1 MENLLLMRV
10 KVRESAGLVARNDA
24 FYDGVGVYPS
34 AGGKDRHSWRQE
46 QSHLPFTVGQLSL
59 IVSILGGL

>member
-10 KVRESAGLVARNDA
+10 KVRESAGLVARNGG
-24 FYDGVGVYPS
+24 FYDGIGVHPS

-46 QSHLPFTVGQLSL
+46 QSHLPFIVGRLSL
-59 IVSILGGL
+59 IFPILEGL